1 MELAKHVW
9 RRSLLAYKTNAR
21 STLRRGSTSTTSN
34 VAQADINRD
43 GEYRSTGPEVLVKS
57 QNVFKALGAT
67 DELSSYIGLAREFA
81 CEGKTEHPYVDKL
94 KRVQMILFDL
104 NHAISRSAPG
114 KIKQFENH
122 HTKDLEEWIS
132 EYSNQLPPAEDYII
146 PGGGKA
152 SASLHVARTIC
163 KRAERKVNELVKDGI
178 LDKEAQVYLTR
189 LTDFLLTASRM
200 AAKCDER
207 TETIYIPRAEVQE
220 EK

>member
-9 RRSLLAYKTNAR
+9 RRSLFGFKSNIQ
-21 STLRRGSTSTTSN
+21 SSLRRSSTATTSN
-34 VAQADINRD
+34 VAQAAIQRD
-43 GEYRSTGPEVLVKS
+43 GDYCSKVTEVEGKS
-57 QNVFKALGAT
+57 ENVFKALGAT

-81 CEGKTEHPYVDKL
+81 CEGKSEHPYVDKL

-104 NHAISRSAPG
+104 NHVISRSSSG

-163 KRAERKVNELVKDGI
+163 KRAERKVNELVKDGV

-207 TETIYIPRAEVQE
+207 TETIYIPRAEVHE
-220 EK
+220 DK